1 MRDDSTAR
9 GRNLLIVDD
18 EIAVLEIMR
27 ETLVSA
33 GYKVAAAASGPEALA
48 RAEANHLDAAI
59 VDLMMPG
66 MNGAEMIGQLR
77 ARRSGLAVV
86 VLTGMPGEKEHSRR

>member
-1 MRDDSTAR
+1 MEKFEPVEIVRDDSTAR

-33 GYKVAAAASGPEALA
+33 GYKVAAAASA
-48 RAEANHLDAAI
+48 RKLS
-59 VDLMMPG
+59 
-66 MNGAEMIGQLR
+66 R
-77 ARRSGLAVV
+77 ARRPITSTRRSSIKRRRE
-86 VLTGMPGEKEHSRR
+86 LTVPK